1 MPDVF
6 PTPHGRYRRL
16 FRLLGIALGIASLV
30 GLHGCQR
37 ESSSTAKNE
46 PSNTQG
52 ASESAK
58 NPAGESDTPK
68 APASNSN
75 PANISNT
82 EQDPSSVAK
91 VRSLLADCLKTYR
104 SLERYQDRGQLV
116 IQGASTL
123 TLPMQVAWE
132 RPNRLGLRTG
142 SLQGIWTSTTWEAQ
156 SLGAINPFPNQRLVR
171 PLPPRIDLDWIADN
185 TMGALLVD
193 PMSKPIQL
201 ELLLSSDLTEN
212 LASSDSSLSLLDAL
226 VFDEVQCQRVA
237 IEKTLQGQTLRWVL
251 WIDPTSK
258 LLRKI
263 ELPTRF
269 YYPDTPAEQLV
280 GVSCAMEL
288 LAARA
293 EDPIDWSTWSL
304 PSDAQELHVA
314 RWTPPPP
321 IASSPILGKV
331 IEPIDFKDA
340 NDSILLDTAEP
351 KKPWNVLVWI
361 SDQIES
367 RLLVDDL
374 MHVRRVLLDKELT
387 PSCNILLVTNSQDQT
402 GLSDKLKAWN
412 CDLPLAVDRDGSLSR
427 AFQISRAPAM
437 ILLDRS
443 RRVQVAEYMITPYV
457 IASIPELVG
466 KLRGQQDL
474 ASRQLQQDLDNQSRF
489 IGALHRVALDKEQ
502 TAKIPEI
509 IEFPFLIYGMRR
521 DWKIE
526 LEAPLVSAAGA
537 WYPQASLSATGEYSP
552 SDIAMATLD
561 EDGRLQSIA
570 FDGTKKLCAK
580 IEPEQADG
588 AKRLVTSIDPWTRRW
603 IAVVPE
609 GLPRFW
615 IASASGSSVPP
626 GLATAY
632 NTQAAE
638 SPVCHA
644 WIPQQSAD
652 SKPLESK
659 LAIGTSESR
668 LMMIEPT
675 SEQRLDGTFREPP
688 VAFVPGL
695 TSEALVAEWDVL
707 YSDGTLHKIS
717 NLTRASDVLAPGATL
732 EARLDR
738 LGVRA
743 VSGNWLWGNHGSAT
757 GRCVEL
763 FLGKLPSGETGTI
776 AANHLH
782 QPIVDRALTVRP
794 EQARLL
800 GATRLK
806 DGILMGVASG
816 PNRILHLFS
825 ADLRLMD
832 QASFSSRILGACVIG
847 SQADLKLVV
856 ALEREVSCWT
866 IDVPD
871 TVPVN
876 SPR

>member
-1 MPDVF
+1 MADVF
-6 PTPHGRYRRL
+6 PTLHGLNRRL
-16 FRLLGIALGIASLV
+16 FRPLGIALGIASLV
-30 GLHGCQR
+30 GLPGCQR

-46 PSNTQG
+46 VSKTQ
-52 ASESAK
+52 A
-58 NPAGESDTPK
+58 AGESGTSQ
-68 APASNSN
+68 ALATNSN
-75 PANISNT
+75 PANSPT
-82 EQDPSSVAK
+82 AEPDPSSVDR

-116 IQGASTL
+116 IQGVSTL

-185 TMGALLVD
+185 TMGGLLLD
-193 PMSKPIQL
+193 PMSKPLQL
-201 ELLLSSDLTEN
+201 ELLLSSDLSEN
-212 LASSDSSLSLLDAL
+212 LAGTDSVPALLEPM

-251 WIDPTSK
+251 WIDPKSK

-263 ELPTRF
+263 ELPARF
-269 YYPDTPAEQLV
+269 YYPNAPNDQLV
-280 GVSCAMEL
+280 GISCAMEL
-288 LAARA
+288 LGARA

-361 SDQIES
+361 SDQIDS

-374 MHVRRVLLDKELT
+374 MNVRRVLLEKELT
-387 PSCNILLVTNSQDQT
+387 PSCNIILVANAEDQKR
-402 GLSDKLKAWN
+402 LIDNLKAWN

-427 AFQISRAPAM
+427 AFQISQAPAM

-443 RRVQVAEYMITPYV
+443 RRVQVAEYVVQPNF
-457 IASIPELVG
+457 IASIPELVS

-489 IGALHRVALDKEQ
+489 IGALHRVAIDKEQ

-509 IEFPFLIYGMRR
+509 IAFPFLIHGMRR

-537 WYPQASLSATGEYSP
+537 WYPQASLNATGEYSP

-615 IASASGSSVPP
+615 IASASGSSVTP

-644 WIPQQSAD
+644 WIPHQSAD

-695 TSEALVAEWDVL
+695 TSEGLVAEWDVL

-717 NLTRASDVLAPGATL
+717 NLTRAGDVLAPGATL

-743 VSGNWLWGNHGSAT
+743 VSGNWLWGNHGSAA

-776 AANHLH
+776 VANHLH
-782 QPIVDRALTVRP
+782 QPLVDRALTVRP

-806 DGILMGVASG
+806 DGSLMGVASG

-871 TVPVN
+871 TLPVN